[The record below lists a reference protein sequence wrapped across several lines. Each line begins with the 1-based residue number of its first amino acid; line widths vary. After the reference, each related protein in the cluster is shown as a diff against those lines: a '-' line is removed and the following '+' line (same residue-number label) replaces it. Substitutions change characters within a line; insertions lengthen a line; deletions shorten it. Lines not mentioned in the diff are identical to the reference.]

1 MRGELPAQPTIPEL
15 EALRLRALGYSWP
28 ETQAALGISRGSLHK
43 RLTSLHRRLGVTEL
57 MDALRAVGWLKVP
70 EREDLS

>member
-28 ETQAALGISRGSLHK
+28 ETQAALGISRGGLHH
-43 RLTSLHRRLGVTEL
+43 RITNVYRRLGVTEL
-57 MDALRAVGWLKVP
+57 MDALRVVGWLKVP